1 MFDTT
6 EIQDAIKANI
16 GQLVTAIQAAEAA
29 QPMTAYMQIDMA
41 AVVDAF
47 IDAVIEESDFH
58 QSIENDDDRATD
70 AEWTARREMCSAL
83 TLWRVKEYGKTW
95 RELRREQAAIA
106 KEIQAQKVA
115 A

>member
-1 MFDTT
+1 MYDTT
-6 EIQDAIKANI
+6 EIQAAIRENI
-16 GQLVTAIQAAEAA
+16 AGLVAAIQTAEKA

-47 IDAVIEESDFH
+47 IDAVVEESDFH

-70 AEWTARREMCSAL
+70 AEWTARRAMCSAL
-83 TLWRVKEYGKTW
+83 TLWRIKEYGKTW

-106 KEIQAQKVA
+106 KEIQAEKVA

>member
-6 EIQDAIKANI
+6 EIQDAIRDNI
-16 GQLVTAIQAAEAA
+16 AGLVAAIQAAEKA

-41 AVVDAF
+41 SVVDAL

-70 AEWTARREMCSAL
+70 AEWTARREMCSSL

-95 RELRREQAAIA
+95 RELRREQAA
-106 KEIQAQKVA
+106 KVA

>member
-1 MFDTT
+1 MYDTT
-6 EIQDAIKANI
+6 EIQAAIRENI
-16 GQLVTAIQAAEAA
+16 AGLVAAIQTAEKA
-29 QPMTAYMQIDMA
+29 QPTTAYMQIDMA

-47 IDAVIEESDFH
+47 IDAVVEESDFH
-58 QSIENDDDRATD
+58 QSLENDDDRATD
-70 AEWTARREMCSAL
+70 AEWTARRAMCSAL

-106 KEIQAQKVA
+106 KEIQAEKVA